1 MSAVG
6 SVMTSEVDQPRAAA
20 APSTAGMWLGGV
32 AALLVMRLPMSFLLL
47 LVVPWIILLAQTRYR
62 SGLRAGPLAALEV
75 CCMVTAVIA
84 VVFHPSL
91 LTSIGNSAVIMLAV
105 VGFTLAVFRSADP
118 SKTARQSL
126 SGLYWGAL
134 LVWFI
139 GLGEILTGIKLLPL
153 LYPEANTVSAVS
165 KSRWIVTATYPNYN
179 DYGVVMTMLF
189 TALLAK
195 MWFDPRRG
203 AVKLGRLF
211 ALVTCFG
218 MILMGGSRG
227 ALLGCMC
234 AVALLVILNVRR
246 LHAAA
251 MGVRAFFWG
260 TTLVVAAGGGLWM
273 SPYVQDHSTAERGRI
288 MTNAVSMLMSDPIA
302 LLFGY
307 GSLSEYQNEANA
319 RFGDVLMD
327 PHNLLLELVLRYGIV
342 AMILFVACWLW
353 IAVKG
358 FLPRRPAV
366 DWQAAFALT
375 VVMLLPVL
383 GIVPSSTLRYHVT
396 WLYLVVASC
405 LTAQMIASRRS
416 ELGTMVAHQER
427 VDVTPDQSG

>member
-218 MILMGGSRG
+218 LILMGGSR
-227 ALLGCMC
+227 
-234 AVALLVILNVRR
+234 
-246 LHAAA
+246 
-251 MGVRAFFWG
+251 G